1 MQDDRRT
8 HYLYLGEQSLGQQ
21 CENQEDE
28 TLLLLTDPN
37 NSVLGECQ
45 QDTLRTAVYS
55 AYGNRHSDEPLL
67 TTLGFNGEVRDAS
80 SGWYLLG
87 RGYRAYNP
95 VLMRF
100 HSPDSLSPFA
110 AGGVNP
116 YTYCLGNPIALRDPT
131 GHDASVQSGRLRRPD
146 EGELY
151 PGSAGGGGV
160 MGWVGV
166 AVGAFF
172 TVVGVAS
179 LAMTAGLAA
188 PVSIPLIGLGVAET
202 TSATVALVATTA
214 LTAASTAAGA
224 VNATNGDQTAGS
236 IALWTGVA
244 AFGVGLGTGAAS
256 SAMRALS
263 KPVNDKGVKNLILAG
278 MSRAPSPAGSPGL
291 AARASSRIPQPGSPA
306 GSLSAA
312 PVAVT
317 APGVSST
324 RAITRPAMDPAIL
337 AGAKAKLRPA
347 APTQAATAGGL
358 DELKLA
364 TQARLEG
371 KTASQALEAAAAAD
385 GPSAT
390 MLNAIARHAATRVI
404 RS

>member
-116 YTYCLGNPIALRDPT
+116 YTYCWVTLSPCATPLATMPAFKAVACGGRMR
-131 GHDASVQSGRLRRPD
+131 ASCIRGRR
-146 EGELY
+146 
-151 PGSAGGGGV
+151 
-160 MGWVGV
+160 
-166 AVGAFF
+166 
-172 TVVGVAS
+172 
-179 LAMTAGLAA
+179 
-188 PVSIPLIGLGVAET
+188 VAE
-202 TSATVALVATTA
+202 
-214 LTAASTAAGA
+214 
-224 VNATNGDQTAGS
+224 
-236 IALWTGVA
+236 
-244 AFGVGLGTGAAS
+244 
-256 SAMRALS
+256 
-263 KPVNDKGVKNLILAG
+263 
-278 MSRAPSPAGSPGL
+278 
-291 AARASSRIPQPGSPA
+291 
-306 GSLSAA
+306 
-312 PVAVT
+312 
-317 APGVSST
+317 
-324 RAITRPAMDPAIL
+324 
-337 AGAKAKLRPA
+337 
-347 APTQAATAGGL
+347 
-358 DELKLA
+358 E
-364 TQARLEG
+364 
-371 KTASQALEAAAAAD
+371 
-385 GPSAT
+385 
-390 MLNAIARHAATRVI
+390 
-404 RS
+404 